1 MNNNFLDMNSSNHEE
16 ESLLNINTDNLDNN
30 NNNNLY
36 NNGINPTDAIEAP
49 NFIEFNK
56 IRFIISSNY
65 GHHKYVGLTG
75 IELFNVKGEPINIES
90 ALTIGALPK
99 DLRTLYND
107 EKENRIFENVFN
119 KNNNTNDS
127 DNMWVTKL
135 KKNNPLPFIELYFKD
150 ILRISKIR
158 IYNYNE
164 RDKLN
169 IGAKTIEL
177 YLDDEYY
184 NTIYLKQGTGE
195 IAYDFIKTK
204 KIGKNL
210 MNLDDSEL
218 NSNEDFGQDITFP
231 IIDLSQNDLPFRNTF
246 YSSLNNFNNN
256 YLHDN
261 TNNANTYNN
270 NNQIKYASFLYKQC
284 YETPYLPCG
293 YYIKL
298 VLANNYYKGTSQNI
312 DNNSNNINN
321 NNNTLLK
328 SKDIGFNKIEIYDEG
343 GKNIIS
349 NNYNNNNDSEE
360 NIINYK
366 IISNCEI
373 LHFEDEMSNN
383 NNDNN
388 ENEINNNIDEK
399 IIINGQ
405 SENGNNCLFYIFDK
419 PVRISYIKF
428 YPLLENNEPILNST
442 KEIKIFSDCKIIFE
456 GDLYLNK
463 PTIVLFTCERKILK
477 DIDENCLTK
486 EINERSCNE
495 VINDNYISLI
505 LN

>member
-1 MNNNFLDMNSSNHEE
+1 MNSFNNEE
-16 ESLLNINTDNLDNN
+16 ESLLNVDADNFDNN
-30 NNNNLY
+30 NINNNIY
-36 NNGINPTDAIEAP
+36 SNPLEAIESP
-49 NFIEFNK
+49 NYIEFNK

-75 IELFNVKGEPINIES
+75 IELYNVKGEPINIET

-150 ILRISKIR
+150 TLRITKIR

-210 MNLDDSEL
+210 NLDDSDI
-218 NSNEDFGQDITFP
+218 NDKEDFGQDITFP

-256 YLHDN
+256 TINDITNIN
-261 TNNANTYNN
+261 TNTNSNINN
-270 NNQIKYASFLYKQC
+270 NNKTQIKFASFLYKQS

-298 VLANNYYKGTSQNI
+298 ILENNYYKGTPQNI
-312 DNNSNNINN
+312 DNNNSNNINV
-321 NNNTLLK
+321 LK
-328 SKDIGFNKIEIYDEG
+328 YKDIGFNKIEIYDEE

-349 NNYNNNNDSEE
+349 NNYNNNNDNDE

-373 LHFEDEMSNN
+373 LHNEDDTRN
-383 NNDNN
+383 NNDENN
-388 ENEINNNIDEK
+388 ENENNNNIDER

-405 SENGNNCLFYIFDK
+405 NENGNNCLFYIFDK

-428 YPLLENNEPILNST
+428 YPLEENNEPILNSA
-442 KEIKIFSDCKIIFE
+442 KEIKIYSDCRIIFE
-456 GDLYLNK
+456 GNLYLNK
-463 PTIVLFTCERKILK
+463 QTIVLFTCEKKIVNN
-477 DIDENCLTK
+477 IDENYLTK
-486 EINERSCNE
+486 EINERTCNE
-495 VINDNYISLI
+495 EINDNFISLI